1 MEKYSLKQI
10 VEDVND
16 IITNNSINIQSVEYT
31 GSIDINMTKAKDFP
45 KVYMIADESG
55 SIDDNINTIL
65 VRFLFCDVQ
74 KGRLD
79 EWVRDYEIKSDMQ
92 LEASMLFDRLQSDGY
107 SIEFPISYQPISG
120 EYNDGLA
127 GVECT
132 VTFNLQKPCYGV

>member
-1 MEKYSLKQI
+1 MQTLKTI
-10 VEDVND
+10 IENIKD
-16 IITNNSINIQSVEYT
+16 IINNNSINIQSVEYT
-31 GSIDINMTKAKDFP
+31 GAIDINMTKAKDFP

-55 SIDDNINTIL
+55 TFDNNINTVL

-79 EWVRDYEIKSDMQ
+79 EWQRDYEVKSDMQ

-132 VTFNLQKPCYGV
+132 VTFNLQKPCYAV